1 MTEPQA
7 AGAQVQPQLV
17 LQKLYAKNISLEVPG
32 APDIYRDPALNE
44 PNGQQVQLNMQQTV
58 RQMDATL
65 FDVALSLTLTC
76 KSTGDK
82 TVYVAEV
89 EQCGVFTLAN
99 FSQEQLNA
107 ILNTYCPNLLL
118 PYARQVLSELTMN
131 AGFPPFV
138 VQPIN
143 FDQIYAEQLARRA
156 NGGVELPPGNA

>member
-1 MTEPQA
+1 MTEAPPEQA
-7 AGAQVQPQLV
+7 GQPQLV
-17 LQKLYAKNISLEVPG
+17 LQKLYAKNISLELPG
-32 APDIYRDPALNE
+32 APDIFRDPALNE

-58 RQMDATL
+58 RQLEPTL
-65 FDVALSLTLTC
+65 FDVNLSLTLTC
-76 KSTGDK
+76 KAGEK
-82 TVYVAEV
+82 TVYLAEV

-99 FSQEQLNA
+99 FAQEQLNA
-107 ILNTYCPNLLL
+107 VLNTYCPNLLL

-156 NGGVELPPGNA
+156 NGAELPAGNA

>member
-1 MTEPQA
+1 MTEALPDQQA
-7 AGAQVQPQLV
+7 QPQLV
-17 LQKLYAKNISLEVPG
+17 LQKLYAKNISLELPG
-32 APDIYRDPALNE
+32 APDIFRDPALNE

-58 RQMDATL
+58 RQLDPAL
-65 FDVALSLTLTC
+65 FDVNLSLTLTC
-76 KSTGDK
+76 KAGEK

-99 FSQEQLNA
+99 FSQDQLQA
-107 ILNTYCPNLLL
+107 VLNTYCPNLLL

-143 FDQIYAEQLARRA
+143 FDQIYAEQLAQRA
-156 NGGVELPPGNA
+156 NGALPAGNA